1 MVSEFRIRLILIT
14 HRGFGGAGHHSW
26 KLDEKTTIRILKAL
40 VSC

>member
-26 KLDEKTTIRILKAL
+26 KLGGKTTIRILKAL
-40 VSC
+40 VTY